1 MQVARNSGWS
11 IHLGNKV
18 KTEAT
23 VKNSLSDSILQY
35 VTNGDITLVACLER
49 TYQNFKIKYS
59 NLGDGEIESMAIAF
73 DCPTKLVKPYII
85 LSDDGTARNK
95 AMVLGISFLGIVS
108 FFILAN
114 KQGILMK
121 DQAIKYVEVLR
132 QNNFSLKENVYN
144 KFLLTLN

>member
-1 MQVARNSGWS
+1 
-11 IHLGNKV
+11 
-18 KTEAT
+18 
-23 VKNSLSDSILQY
+23 
-35 VTNGDITLVACLER
+35 
-49 TYQNFKIKYS
+49 
-59 NLGDGEIESMAIAF
+59 MAIAF